1 MKFQI
6 GDVISVS
13 ETEYR
18 VIGSIRYQNLND
30 RCEWDEYRIQE
41 MDSSEIAWLS
51 VDEIYNEYSLSKV
64 AARPS
69 TQGFHEVDRGVEVVV
84 RCAGNVDVGYGDKAT
99 FIEYEDPSEEFIIS
113 EEIWEDEDEWSVGHY
128 VEPGEIKFIRN
139 DPTYRAK
146 ANSSTIG
153 FVVAIMLFFL
163 LPSLGG
169 ILENIHFTTSISKY
183 LKKSTEDYSY
193 VTSVTGNDK
202 QKANVYQARSGLSIE
217 NVSKDII
224 RAIEGET
231 EYVQQDSEEKEG
243 AVAILTAKEYC
254 IVYPS
259 EDSGVLVQVSNRKF
273 AYTTDHD
280 LYRGSRSATRYYRR
294 FYHSTGYGK
303 DSTTY
308 KRYDSPYSSYSD
320 GDISYSGSDSY
331 STYSSS
337 VRQSSISARQS
348 SGGGLSGGK

>member
-18 VIGSIRYQNLND
+18 VIGSIRYQNYND
-30 RCEWDEYRIQE
+30 RCEWDEYRLRE
-41 MDSSEIAWLS
+41 MDSNETAWLS
-51 VDEIYNEYSLSKV
+51 VDDTYNEYSISKV
-64 AARPS
+64 TIRPS
-69 TQGFHEVDRGVEVVV
+69 TQGFHEVDRGTEYVIG
-84 RCAGNVDVGYGDKAT
+84 CAGNVDVERGDKAT
-99 FIEYEDPSEEFIIS
+99 FIEYEDASEEFIIS
-113 EEIWEDEDEWSVGHY
+113 EEIWDDEDEWSVGHY
-128 VEPGEIKFIRN
+128 VEPEEIKLIRN
-139 DPTYRAK
+139 DPNYRSEP
-146 ANSSTIG
+146 NTSSALVIV
-153 FVVAIMLFFL
+153 FIAALFL
-163 LPSLGG
+163 LPTLCGM
-169 ILENIHFTTSISKY
+169 LESIHFTTTISKH
-183 LKKSTEDYSY
+183 LKKNTEDYSY

-202 QKANVYQARSGLSIE
+202 QKANVYQARRGMSIE
-217 NVSKDII
+217 SVSKEII

-231 EYVQQDSEEKEG
+231 EYVQQDSDEKEG
-243 AVAILTAKEYC
+243 AVAILTSKEYC

-280 LYRGSRSATRYYRR
+280 LYRGTRSATRYYRR

-320 GDISYSGSDSY
+320 SDISYSGADSY

>member
-18 VIGSIRYQNLND
+18 VIGSIRYQNAGD
-30 RCEWDEYRIQE
+30 RCEWDEYRLRE
-41 MDSSEIAWLS
+41 MDSNEEAWLS
-51 VDEIYNEYSLSKV
+51 IDETYSEYSISKV
-64 AARPS
+64 TARPS
-69 TQGFHEVDRGVEVVV
+69 TQGFHEVDRGIEYVVG
-84 RCAGNVDVGYGDKAT
+84 CAGNVDVERGDRAT
-99 FIEYEDPSEEFIIS
+99 FIEYEDASEEFIIS

-128 VEPGEIKFIRN
+128 VDLEEIRFIRN
-139 DPTYRAK
+139 DPNYHA
-146 ANSSTIG
+146 APNSGSAFII
-153 FVVAIMLFFL
+153 VVAVLLFMLPMMSGFL
-163 LPSLGG
+163 DS
-169 ILENIHFTTSISKY
+169 IHFTSTISKH

-202 QKANVYQARSGLSIE
+202 QKANVYQARSGMSIE

-243 AVAILTAKEYC
+243 AVAILTSKEYC

-259 EDSGVLVQVSNRKF
+259 EDNEVLVQVSNRKF

-280 LYRGSRSATRYYRR
+280 LYRGSRSSTRYYRR

-308 KRYDSPYSSYSD
+308 KRYDSPYTSYSD
-320 GDISYSGSDSY
+320 GDISFSGSDSY
-331 STYSSS
+331 SSYSSS
-337 VRQSSISARQS
+337 VRQSSIRARES